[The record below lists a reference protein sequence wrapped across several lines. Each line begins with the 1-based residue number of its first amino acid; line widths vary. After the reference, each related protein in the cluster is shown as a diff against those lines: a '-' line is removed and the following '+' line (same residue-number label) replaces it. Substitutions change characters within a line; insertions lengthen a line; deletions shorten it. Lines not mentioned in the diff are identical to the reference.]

1 MKCMKKQLLSLV
13 IVAAFASNAYAADV
27 QDAALLPGIVA
38 SAQTQAVD
46 ATPALNALDM
56 QAAFQQD
63 TQPMQ
68 LAALSGQEMK
78 ETEGAWGWLAAIAVA
93 NFIWGWTSQS
103 QQDKTNSA
111 LLGSGL
117 SYASCG
123 NPFWCNPLR

>member
-78 ETEGAWGWLAAIAVA
+78 ATEGAWGWAAVFAVA
-93 NFIWGWTSQS
+93 RVVNWYWGRTSG
-103 QQDKTNSA
+103 SA
-111 LLGSGL
+111 HDRAVSKNLGVFL
-117 SYASCG
+117 SLG
-123 NPFWCNPLR
+123 